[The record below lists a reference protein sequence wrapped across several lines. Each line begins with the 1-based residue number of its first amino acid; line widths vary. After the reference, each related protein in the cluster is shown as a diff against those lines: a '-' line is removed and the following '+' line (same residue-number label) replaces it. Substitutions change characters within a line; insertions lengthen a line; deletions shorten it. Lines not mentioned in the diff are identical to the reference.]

1 MQESYG
7 VWGGLSAEEDSALL
21 RTRRGSATAHTCP
34 SLTRNHCLTL
44 LRMSQ
49 VRSSAVSAVLLMAA
63 VGLSAGCSASSVPAA
78 VPSSTT
84 AATSTSTGAAPT
96 TPVPAGAVVVSGAVR
111 QPVTLSL
118 DGLRAYPPR
127 TQAVSFGSA
136 KGQESHTYQ
145 GAALTDVMPKADVVM
160 APAVK
165 NPQLR
170 LAVVASGSD
179 DYEAVV
185 SWGEFSPDFGAFPV
199 LVAYTQDGQPLS
211 APRLVVP
218 RDKKGGRYVSGL
230 TGLKV
235 VDLSTH

>member
-1 MQESYG
+1 M
-7 VWGGLSAEEDSALL
+7 
-21 RTRRGSATAHTCP
+21 
-34 SLTRNHCLTL
+34 
-44 LRMSQ
+44 
-49 VRSSAVSAVLLMAA
+49 
-63 VGLSAGCSASSVPAA
+63 
-78 VPSSTT
+78 
-84 AATSTSTGAAPT
+84 
-96 TPVPAGAVVVSGAVR
+96 VVSGAVR

-118 DGLRAYPPR
+118 DALRAYPPR

-145 GAALTDVMPKADVVM
+145 GAALTDVMAKVDVVM

-170 LAVVASGSD
+170 LAVVASGAD
-179 DYEAVV
+179 GYEAVV

-199 LVAYTQDGQPLS
+199 LLAYTEDGQPLS

-218 RDKKGGRYVSGL
+218 GDKKGGRYVSGL